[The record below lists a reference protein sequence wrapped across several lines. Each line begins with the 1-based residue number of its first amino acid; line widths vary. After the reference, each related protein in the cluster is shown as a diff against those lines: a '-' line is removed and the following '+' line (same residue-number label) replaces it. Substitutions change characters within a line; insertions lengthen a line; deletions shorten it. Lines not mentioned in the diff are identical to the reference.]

1 MRKIVIAWKKGIELK
16 AAVLEE
22 LNQPLTLRDV
32 ELTPLGIGQVLV
44 KILVSGICG
53 SQLHEIKGFKGN
65 GKFLPHLMG
74 HEGCGIVEEIGP
86 GVTTVQ
92 VGDKVVMHWRP
103 GSGIE
108 ANFPTYKLD
117 GKSFSSGKVTTLSE
131 KAIVSENRLTSIPQD
146 TDAELAALLGCSLT
160 TALGIIDNQSH
171 LKFGETVAIIG
182 CGGVGLNLISG
193 ALLKGASTVYAIDHT
208 SEKESLVLSQGAT
221 HFLKSTNDLPE
232 KIDLI
237 IDTTGNPNVISEAF
251 KSLSNEGRIILVGQP
266 APGTEII
273 IPNAIQLFN
282 GSGQS
287 IRATQGGDTRPH
299 MDIPKYLRFF
309 ESRKIEIGQLIT
321 HRYKLES
328 INTAFETLKS
338 GKSGRIMVETSGG
351 KS

>member
-1 MRKIVIAWKKGIELK
+1 MK

-146 TDAELAALLGCSLT
+146 TDSELAALLGCSLT

-193 ALLKGASTVYAIDHT
+193 ALLKGASTVYAIDNT

-221 HFLKSTNDLPE
+221 YFLKSTNDLPE

-287 IRATQGGDTRPH
+287 IRATQGGETAPQN
-299 MDIPKYLRFF
+299 DIPRYIRLFK
-309 ESRKIEIGQLIT
+309 SRSFGTAGLIT
-321 HRYKLES
+321 HRYPLEEVNEAFRKL
-328 INTAFETLKS
+328 ITGDA
-338 GKSGRIMVETSGG
+338 GRIMISMGE
-351 KS
+351 KC